1 MAVGDTF
8 VMDEQDGKTVNR
20 IDKKDTWE
28 AVNPVLGIGEIG
40 IEKDGML
47 KNIKIGDGQTAWNA
61 LGYTFKQCPYEVG
74 DIYMTTSSVTPATRW
89 PGTQWEVFAPGRV
102 LIGAGT
108 GKDSRGESKTFA
120 VGDTGGEY
128 QHQLTTGE
136 LPHHNHWITPNCA
149 QWASAADR
157 NAANNN
163 IAPQIKLGGDGL
175 VSGQDGCFFADRLSE
190 RVRWSGYAGNNAS
203 HNIVQPYNTV
213 HVYLRIN

>member
-28 AVNPVLGIGEIG
+28 AVNPVLGVGEIG

-108 GKDSRGESKTFA
+108 GQDSRGESKTFEI
-120 VGDTGGEY
+120 GDTGGEY

-136 LPHHNHWITPNCA
+136 LPSHRHEFSRPQWFNPNIDSSPVGTSSQTIYGYTSGTTRQYADVTYYVGSDNVHNN
-149 QWASAADR
+149 Q
-157 NAANNN
+157 
-163 IAPQIKLGGDGL
+163 
-175 VSGQDGCFFADRLSE
+175 
-190 RVRWSGYAGNNAS
+190 
-203 HNIVQPYNTV
+203 QPFVTV
-213 HVYLRIN
+213 LYYRRIS

>member
-28 AVNPVLGIGEIG
+28 AVNPVLGVGEIG

-108 GKDSRGESKTFA
+108 GQDSRGESKTLRL
-120 VGDTGGEY
+120 EI
-128 QHQLTTGE
+128 
-136 LPHHNHWITPNCA
+136 P
-149 QWASAADR
+149 
-157 NAANNN
+157 AANISINSLRGN
-163 IAPQIKLGGDGL
+163 CRIIIIGL
-175 VSGQDGCFFADRLSE
+175 HLIVPNGHRLPTETWQTTTYHRKSNWA
-190 RVRWSGYAGNNAS
+190 VTA
-203 HNIVQPYNTV
+203 
-213 HVYLRIN
+213 

>member
-28 AVNPVLGIGEIG
+28 AVNPVLGVGEIG

-108 GKDSRGESKTFA
+108 GQDSRGESKTFEI
-120 VGDTGGEY
+120 GDTGGEY

-136 LPHHNHWITPNCA
+136 L
-149 QWASAADR
+149 
-157 NAANNN
+157 
-163 IAPQIKLGGDGL
+163 
-175 VSGQDGCFFADRLSE
+175 
-190 RVRWSGYAGNNAS
+190 AS
-203 HNIVQPYNTV
+203 HGHSRNGYYRIIIIGLHLIVPNGHRLPTETWQTTTYHRKSNWAVTA
-213 HVYLRIN
+213 